1 MTTPNLD
8 AETQQTAEQEPEG
21 IRMLRQ
27 EYPPEKVEAILESI
41 RRGLEDRARGDCIT
55 FEQYLKERGLVKDDA
70 L

>member
-41 RRGLEDRARGDCIT
+41 RRGRDDVANGRVISLEEATKKWGT
-55 FEQYLKERGLVKDDA
+55 KE
-70 L
+70 